1 MEPSAKSFTPGLA
14 QSPTARSRGR
24 TPSVS
29 QGRAPGD
36 ARRQCAL
43 PSSDPCS
50 DMVQPPRTSSA
61 SRSWTSPSRSPAP
74 PTGSARRRRGPHARS
89 ERREALLRRG
99 LPLPRRRRKTAP
111 PAGPVHFQT
120 RRLHRL
126 HDQIWYLK
134 DRLELLKDL
143 IIVDQATIA
152 PNGNI
157 HNIMD
162 LDLNVLDD
170 RYCALRW
177 LKYNRCNRI
186 SGGRAHG

>member
-1 MEPSAKSFTPGLA
+1 MEP
-14 QSPTARSRGR
+14 
-24 TPSVS
+24 
-29 QGRAPGD
+29 
-36 ARRQCAL
+36 
-43 PSSDPCS
+43 
-50 DMVQPPRTSSA
+50 
-61 SRSWTSPSRSPAP
+61 RSPASERGVSATPRAAWRKELSTKSARTESTAYMPMRSAACCHELRRAAP

-120 RRLHRL
+120 RRLYRL

-177 LKYNRCNRI
+177 LKYNLSHL
-186 SGGRAHG
+186 SGPGGSGRRRRR